1 MKKFFIALAFCF
13 SLAVTAGAQNVQ
25 LINDLGIQEDEL
37 ADVQERIVEKVD
49 DFQRWL
55 QALAGRGNVS
65 HNTKMEIYDQTL
77 KLFIGEG
84 KSYKIEVP
92 NPYGGFSEQINPAVT
107 MSIINSKYNKIRTK
121 QPMTTYLTNLIKRS
135 ETPNY
140 RYSQVVIEAADA
152 VRVDNFRRVGDGRY
166 MATAHILQHF
176 MGYGKDGMRI
186 QYEDYTAKTI
196 TIYIDRVEIITPEG
210 IDYYW
215 DIRLGDVDCDDIW

>member
-1 MKKFFIALAFCF
+1 MKKIIITVALCL
-13 SLAVTAGAQNVQ
+13 SVVVSAVAQNVH
-25 LINDLGIQEDEL
+25 IANDLGIQEDEL
-37 ADVQERIVEKVD
+37 ADVKERIVEKVD

-55 QALAGRGNVS
+55 QSLAGRGNVS

-77 KLFIGEG
+77 RLFIGEG

-92 NPYGGFSEQINPAVT
+92 NTYGGFSEQINPAVT

-140 RYSQVVIEAADA
+140 RYSQILIEAADA
-152 VRVDNFRRVGDGRY
+152 VRVDNFSRRGDGRFT
-166 MATAHILQHF
+166 ATAHILQRF
-176 MGYGKDGMRI
+176 VGYGKDGRL
-186 QYEDYTAKTI
+186 QYQDYTAKTI
-196 TIYIDRVEIITPEG
+196 TIYIDRVEIITQEG